1 MTLWAGLLRRAASG
15 HGAQSREEEQGGAP
29 LHVCSP
35 PSPGAPGCPSA
46 LPLVSQRLRTGLGVG
61 GTWGGWGSQLGGR
74 LAGQLRLYRPLEL
87 MRAQEAHRRASRL
100 CSPQSC

>member
-35 PSPGAPGCPSA
+35 PSPGAPGWCGGISLQPLRSLGSCFDFLVLPSPCAHFSA
-46 LPLVSQRLRTGLGVG
+46 LKPLDLNTE
-61 GTWGGWGSQLGGR
+61 
-74 LAGQLRLYRPLEL
+74 LESFCL
-87 MRAQEAHRRASRL
+87 FFKALFIMNHFIY
-100 CSPQSC
+100 